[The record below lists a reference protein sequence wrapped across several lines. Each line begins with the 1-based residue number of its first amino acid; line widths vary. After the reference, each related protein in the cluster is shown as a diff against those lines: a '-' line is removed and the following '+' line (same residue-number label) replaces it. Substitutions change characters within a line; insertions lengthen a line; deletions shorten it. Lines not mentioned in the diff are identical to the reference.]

1 MAMTSAVIT
10 LIGIERSL
18 SYENRSVFDDIV
30 LPSGIDKDTLV
41 NTIKL
46 QAGSFEMLYSDPI
59 FLTASINIWSKGW
72 LETWKKWV
80 EALAAEYD
88 PIENYNRYEDLKI
101 EHSGSDNRS
110 GRTQSSDNRSGS
122 NTQNGSMNESNSST
136 STDQVSAF
144 NSSSFQ
150 DKDKNTSSGSGNT
163 TSNSSGSFT
172 DNNIGNIQNS
182 EQGTDQYTD
191 KHTNHIHGNIGVTTS
206 QQMLASELDIIPRL
220 DIINMIADDWHNEFN
235 LLIYN

>member
-88 PIENYNRYEDLKI
+88 PIENYNRYEDLKE
-101 EHSGSDNRS
+101 EHNGSDSRRGSSNRS
-110 GRTQSSDNRSGS
+110 GNNSSSAQGS
-122 NTQNGSMNESNSST
+122 DSNSST

-150 DKDKNTSSGSGNT
+150 DKDKNTTSGSGT
-163 TSNSSGSFT
+163 SSNSASGNYS
-172 DNNIGNIQNS
+172 DNGSNE
-182 EQGTDQYTD
+182 EQGTDQHLT
-191 KHTNHIHGNIGVTTS
+191 KHTNHIHGNIGVLTNQS
-206 QQMLASELDIIPRL
+206 MVESEIRL
-220 DIINMIADDWHNEFN
+220 RKEYNIYRLISDLFIKEFC
-235 LLIYN
+235 IMTY

>member
-80 EALAAEYD
+80 QALAAEYD
-88 PIENYNRYEDLKI
+88 PIENYNRYEDLKE
-101 EHSGSDNRS
+101 EHSGSDTRKESSNRS
-110 GRTQSSDNRSGS
+110 GNNSSTAQGS
-122 NTQNGSMNESNSST
+122 DSNSST

-150 DKDKNTSSGSGNT
+150 DKDKNTTSGSASSNNTASGNYSDNG
-163 TSNSSGSFT
+163 SNE
-172 DNNIGNIQNS
+172 
-182 EQGTDQYTD
+182 EQGTDQHLT
-191 KHTNHIHGNIGVTTS
+191 KHTNHIHGNIGVTTN
-206 QQMLASELDIIPRL
+206 QQMLESEMKLRENYNIYRL
-220 DIINMIADDWHNEFN
+220 ISDLFIKEFC
-235 LLIYN
+235 IMTY

>member
-88 PIENYNRYEDLKI
+88 PIENYNRYEDLKE
-101 EHSGSDNRS
+101 EHSGSDSRRGSTNRS
-110 GRTQSSDNRSGS
+110 GNNSSSAQGS
-122 NTQNGSMNESNSST
+122 DSNSST

-150 DKDKNTSSGSGNT
+150 DKDKNTTSGSGT
-163 TSNSSGSFT
+163 TSNSASGNYSDT
-172 DNNIGNIQNS
+172 GANE
-182 EQGTDQYTD
+182 EQGTDQHLT
-191 KHTNHIHGNIGVTTS
+191 KHTNHIHGNIGVLTNQS
-206 QQMLASELDIIPRL
+206 MVESEIRL
-220 DIINMIADDWHNEFN
+220 REDYNIYRLISDLFIKEFC
-235 LLIYN
+235 IMTY

>member
-88 PIENYNRYEDLKI
+88 PIENYNRYEDLKE
-101 EHSGSDNRS
+101 EHIGSDSRSGSSN
-110 GRTQSSDNRSGS
+110 SSDRRSGS
-122 NTQNGSMNESNSST
+122 NTSSGNGSESNSST
-136 STDQVSAF
+136 SIDQVSAF

-150 DKDKNTSSGSGNT
+150 DKDKNTTSGSSNSNSSTQGSYSDSASGNT
-163 TSNSSGSFT
+163 SN
-172 DNNIGNIQNS
+172 Q
-182 EQGTDQYTD
+182 EQGTDQHLT
-191 KHTNHIHGNIGVTTS
+191 KHTNHIHGNIGVLTNQS
-206 QQMLASELDIIPRL
+206 MVESEIRL
-220 DIINMIADDWHNEFN
+220 REDYNIYRLISDLFIKEFC
-235 LLIYN
+235 IMTY

>member
-30 LPSGIDKDTLV
+30 LPSGIDKDILV

-88 PIENYNRYEDLKI
+88 PIENYNRYEDLKE
-101 EHSGSDNRS
+101 EHTGSDSRSGS
-110 GRTQSSDNRSGS
+110 TQSSDRRSGNNS
-122 NTQNGSMNESNSST
+122 TSGNGSESSSST

-150 DKDKNTSSGSGNT
+150 DKDKNTTSGSSN
-163 TSNSSGSFT
+163 SNSSAQ
-172 DNNIGNIQNS
+172 GNYSDSSSGNS
-182 EQGTDQYTD
+182 SNTEHGTDQHLT
-191 KHTNHIHGNIGVTTS
+191 KHTNHIHGNIGVLTNQS
-206 QQMLASELDIIPRL
+206 MVESEIRL
-220 DIINMIADDWHNEFN
+220 REEYNIYRLISDLFIKEFC
-235 LLIYN
+235 IMTY

>member
-88 PIENYNRYEDLKI
+88 PIENYNRYEDLKE
-101 EHSGSDNRS
+101 EHTGSDTRKGSTNRS
-110 GRTQSSDNRSGS
+110 GN
-122 NTQNGSMNESNSST
+122 
-136 STDQVSAF
+136 

-150 DKDKNTSSGSGNT
+150 DKDKNTTSASGTSSNSASGNYSDT
-163 TSNSSGSFT
+163 GANE
-172 DNNIGNIQNS
+172 
-182 EQGTDQYTD
+182 EQGTDQHLT

-206 QQMLASELDIIPRL
+206 QQMLESEMKLRENYNIYRL
-220 DIINMIADDWHNEFN
+220 ISDLFIKEFC
-235 LLIYN
+235 IMTY

>member
-88 PIENYNRYEDLKI
+88 PIENYNRYEDLKE
-101 EHSGSDNRS
+101 EHTGSDTRKGSTNRS
-110 GRTQSSDNRSGS
+110 GNNSSSSQGS
-122 NTQNGSMNESNSST
+122 DSNSST

-144 NSSSFQ
+144 NSTSFQ
-150 DKDKNTSSGSGNT
+150 DKDKNTTSGSGT
-163 TSNSSGSFT
+163 SSNSASGNYS
-172 DNNIGNIQNS
+172 DNGSNQ
-182 EQGTDQYTD
+182 EQGTDQHTT

-206 QQMLASELDIIPRL
+206 QQMLESEMKLRENYNIYRL
-220 DIINMIADDWHNEFN
+220 ISDLFIKEFC
-235 LLIYN
+235 IMTF

>member
-80 EALAAEYD
+80 QALAAEYD
-88 PIENYNRYEDLKI
+88 PIENYNRYEDLKE
-101 EHSGSDNRS
+101 EHTGSDSRRGSSNRS
-110 GRTQSSDNRSGS
+110 GNNRSSAQGS
-122 NTQNGSMNESNSST
+122 DSNSST

-150 DKDKNTSSGSGNT
+150 DKDKNTTSGSGT
-163 TSNSSGSFT
+163 SSNSASGNYS
-172 DNNIGNIQNS
+172 DNGSNE
-182 EQGTDQYTD
+182 EQGTDQHLT
-191 KHTNHIHGNIGVTTS
+191 KHTNHIHGNIGVLTNQS
-206 QQMLASELDIIPRL
+206 MVESEIRL
-220 DIINMIADDWHNEFN
+220 RKEYNIYRLISDLFIKEFC
-235 LLIYN
+235 IMTY

>member
-191 KHTNHIHGNIGVTTS
+191 KHTNHIHGNIGVLTNQS
-206 QQMLASELDIIPRL
+206 MVESEIRL
-220 DIINMIADDWHNEFN
+220 REDYNIYRLISDLFIKEFC
-235 LLIYN
+235 IMTY